1 MKQTKAYQII
11 IKDLDTTGKTVHD
24 KTANAIIAG
33 VDTASIVLT
42 KANILEMASTVDS
55 AENAVRETKKSVVKK
70 VMANGFGDMLKDIMG
85 DLKDE

>member
-1 MKQTKAYQII
+1 MKQTKGYQII
-11 IKDLDTTGKTVHD
+11 IKDLDTGKTVHD

-42 KANILEMASTVDS
+42 KANVMEIDNAVNS
-55 AENAVRETKKSVVKK
+55 AENAVKKTKKFVVKK
-70 VMANGFGDMLKDIMG
+70 FIDNGFGDMLKDIMG